1 MAKYR
6 KKQII
11 VDAIQWTGDNLE
23 ELCKMGD
30 FKLNYT
36 LTNSHIPGKQALGVY
51 TLEGICWPE
60 VGDYIIMGVRG
71 EFYSC
76 KKDIFFETYEEVK

>member
-6 KKQII
+6 KKQIV
-11 VDAIQWTGDNLE
+11 VDAIQWTGENLP
-23 ELCKMGD
+23 ELCQMGD

-36 LTNSHIPGKQALGVY
+36 LTNNGNLGIY

-60 VGDYIIMGVRG
+60 IGDYVIMGVRG

>member
-11 VDAIQWTGDNLE
+11 VDAIQWTGDNLD

-30 FKLNYT
+30 FKLHYT
-36 LTNSHIPGKQALGVY
+36 LSDGALGIY
-51 TLEGICWPE
+51 TLEGIMWAS
-60 VGDYIIMGVRG
+60 VNDYIIMGIRG
-71 EFYSC
+71 EFYAC
-76 KKDIFFETYEEVK
+76 KPYIFKDTYEEVKDDNGK